1 MNLLDLY
8 QNCPFTEDEILG
20 DFLHPQD
27 VGAYFLG
34 HRTYVFYYAVGL
46 YFQPESIL
54 ELGTRYGY
62 SLKAMAV
69 GIAGRDCCLRIC
81 SVDGELDD
89 PGSCAYTSA
98 KFALLRS
105 EIDFRSLKANLRD
118 LTTLREFVNAPVDL
132 AHVDADHSA
141 HGTYQD
147 CRLAYEMVKPGGVMV
162 IDDVKPGDARIGA
175 DRFIREVE
183 CHCEYY
189 DTYRGNYVLTELKQ
203 SK

>member
-1 MNLLDLY
+1 MDNLLRLY
-8 QNCPFTEDEILG
+8 RECSLTEDEILG

-27 VGAYFLG
+27 VGAYFLR
-34 HRTYVFYYAVGL
+34 HRTYVFYYVVGL
-46 YFQPESIL
+46 HFQPESIL

-62 SLKAMAV
+62 SLKAMVEGSKKA
-69 GIAGRDCCLRIC
+69 RRLF

-98 KFALLRS
+98 KFALLRP

-118 LTTLREFVNAPVDL
+118 LTTLREFVNAPADL

-147 CRLAYEMVKPGGVMV
+147 CHLAYEMVRPGGVMV

-175 DRFIREVE
+175 DRFIREVG
-183 CHCEYY
+183 CRCEYY

-203 SK
+203 GK